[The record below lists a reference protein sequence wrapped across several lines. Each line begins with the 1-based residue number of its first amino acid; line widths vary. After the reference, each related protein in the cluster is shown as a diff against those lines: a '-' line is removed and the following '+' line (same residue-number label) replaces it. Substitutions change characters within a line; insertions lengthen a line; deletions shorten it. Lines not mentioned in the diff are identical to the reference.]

1 MQTFSS
7 MRRNSTDKKNLTIF
21 FIVIG
26 IVVYVSISDIFYL
39 LPPLF
44 GVAYILT
51 QEKYESGDFGAFYF
65 LVPFFIFFEASKGLP
80 FLSTILF
87 MAFSFK
93 VILPKFRKFFGYSR
107 ILTPLFILYGYF
119 GYFAFLNFFGAIF
132 DYNVPEFSW
141 ILGFYALIEIIL
153 VWLFLWII

>member
-44 GVAYILT
+44 GVAYVLT

-65 LVPFFIFFEASKGLP
+65 LVPFFLYQNRAGKKMYLFGTVASRR
-80 FLSTILF
+80 T
-87 MAFSFK
+87 A
-93 VILPKFRKFFGYSR
+93 
-107 ILTPLFILYGYF
+107 
-119 GYFAFLNFFGAIF
+119 
-132 DYNVPEFSW
+132 
-141 ILGFYALIEIIL
+141 
-153 VWLFLWII
+153 

>member
-44 GVAYILT
+44 GVAYVLT
-51 QEKYESGDFGAFYF
+51 QEKYESRFWSV
-65 LVPFFIFFEASKGLP
+65 L
-80 FLSTILF
+80 FLSSLF
-87 MAFSFK
+87 
-93 VILPKFRKFFGYSR
+93 Y
-107 ILTPLFILYGYF
+107 LF
-119 GYFAFLNFFGAIF
+119 
-132 DYNVPEFSW
+132 
-141 ILGFYALIEIIL
+141 
-153 VWLFLWII
+153 